1 MPKDNSPSAIVAEI
15 IYLRLALHWRLS
27 FANCYPRT
35 MSEEPAEYQKAYA
48 PPEQRSS
55 MKFTLAL
62 ADLENLL
69 KAVVSRPR
77 KDDTVIVSACVARV
91 FIECKGNV
99 AGIEALVFGDGAV
112 TLPAQKFRD
121 LLKTYKGTRF
131 LTFEW
136 GVDGL
141 YVQNFRMP
149 VLAYDPRPKPPAD
162 FQVFPVTHPPS
173 STTTESNPSRI
184 QV

>member
-1 MPKDNSPSAIVAEI
+1 
-15 IYLRLALHWRLS
+15 
-27 FANCYPRT
+27 
-35 MSEEPAEYQKAYA
+35 MSEEPPEYQTAHV
-48 PPEQRSS
+48 PPEQYAS
-55 MKFTLAL
+55 MKFTIAR
-62 ADLENLL
+62 ADLESLL

-77 KDDTVIVSACVARV
+77 KDDTVILSSCAARV

-136 GVDGL
+136 GADGL
-141 YVQNFRMP
+141 YVQNFRLP
-149 VLAYDPRPKPPAD
+149 VLGYDPRPKPPAD
-162 FQVFPVTHPPS
+162 FHVFPVIPPS
-173 STTTESNPSRI
+173 GSTTQRQSQPI
-184 QV
+184 Q